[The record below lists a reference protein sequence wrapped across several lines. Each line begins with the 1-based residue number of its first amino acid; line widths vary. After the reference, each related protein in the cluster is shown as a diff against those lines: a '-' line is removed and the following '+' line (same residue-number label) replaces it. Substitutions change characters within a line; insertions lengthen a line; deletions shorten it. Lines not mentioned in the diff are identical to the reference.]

1 MTALP
6 RICNTDGSSENPCW
20 PGLPLESTALRET
33 HGNCL
38 RWLRENE
45 FSHDSTH
52 QTILMFSSPLL
63 SGASSGREPE
73 NSCLK
78 LNARF
83 PLLAW
88 CEHYLLPISFPSRL
102 AYARK
107 NHLDTVLQHPL
118 LQGTSLCIVS
128 PSQSFTF
135 RLKKKNQLSPLS
147 SFFGVISLL

>member
-1 MTALP
+1 MLAWTPFGIHCPQGNTWELSAVTA
-6 RICNTDGSSENPCW
+6 E
-20 PGLPLESTALRET
+20 EY
-33 HGNCL
+33 
-38 RWLRENE
+38 E

-52 QTILMFSSPLL
+52 QTILIFSSPLL
-63 SGASSGREPE
+63 SGASSGREPK

-78 LNARF
+78 LNAHF

-107 NHLDTVLQHPL
+107 SHLDTVLQHPL

-135 RLKKKNQLSPLS
+135 RLKKKKSTES
-147 SFFGVISLL
+147 SK

>member
-6 RICNTDGSSENPCW
+6 RICNTDGSSENRA
-20 PGLPLESTALRET
+20 GLDSLWNPLPSGKHMGTVCGDCREY
-33 HGNCL
+33 
-38 RWLRENE
+38 E

-52 QTILMFSSPLL
+52 QTILIFSSPLL
-63 SGASSGREPE
+63 SGASSGREPK

-78 LNARF
+78 LNAHF

-88 CEHYLLPISFPSRL
+88 CEYYLLPISFPSRL

-107 NHLDTVLQHPL
+107 SHLDTVLQHPL

-135 RLKKKNQLSPLS
+135 R
-147 SFFGVISLL
+147 